1 MPAGKRLARA
11 LMTAGCIAAGA
22 AVVAEPS
29 EKERAGINR
38 PEAAQQLPPLR
49 VEVLDGRRFRDIES
63 GTVYRLHG
71 VDTCA
76 PGQVARLGRQ
86 PWPCGTVATAWLV
99 AATLNRWLSCA
110 TVREEAGE
118 QLARCASASHPDLAA
133 AMVRDGIAVSLPATG
148 IDPEIRAYAA
158 AEREARK
165 AYRGLWA
172 STFQMPW
179 EFRAGRPDPDRVA
192 RQERPR

>member
-1 MPAGKRLARA
+1 M
-11 LMTAGCIAAGA
+11 
-22 AVVAEPS
+22 
-29 EKERAGINR
+29 
-38 PEAAQQLPPLR
+38 
-49 VEVLDGRRFRDIES
+49 LDGRRFRDIES
-63 GTVYRLHG
+63 GTVYRLLG

-148 IDPEIRAYAA
+148 IAPEIRAYAA

-179 EFRAGRPDPDRVA
+179 EFRVGRADAALVTRP
-192 RQERPR
+192 ERPR